1 MINLDVHQV
10 ESIAVVKRVFN
21 TFSVYEFTFIDKD
34 GRRATVKA
42 FTHRP
47 DQQVEIERMP
57 DEDCSK

>member
-10 ESIAVVKRVFN
+10 ESIAVVSRVFN
-21 TFSVYEFTFIDKD
+21 TFSVYEFTFIDTD
-34 GRRATVKA
+34 GRRVTVKA

-47 DQQVEIERMP
+47 QQVEIERMP

>member
-10 ESIAVVKRVFN
+10 ENIAVVSRVFN
-21 TFSVYEFTFIDKD
+21 TFSVYEFTFVDKD
-34 GRRATVKA
+34 GRRTTVKA

-47 DQQVEIERMP
+47 EQVEIERMP

>member
-1 MINLDVHQV
+1 MTNLDVHQV

-21 TFSVYEFTFIDKD
+21 TFSVYEFTFTDKD
-34 GRRATVKA
+34 DRRVTVKA

-47 DQQVEIERMP
+47 GQIEIDRLP

>member
-10 ESIAVVKRVFN
+10 ESIAVVNRIFN
-21 TFSVYEFTFIDKD
+21 TFSVYEFTFTDKD
-34 GRRATVKA
+34 GRRITVKA

-47 DQQVEIERMP
+47 EQVEIERMP